1 MPDWAEP
8 VVRYILE
15 VGLPATLR
23 VSAIAVV
30 GATVIGIV
38 LGTRPHDRSP
48 PSRDPDPGLRRG
60 LPRSADPR
68 DGLHGLLRPPSINP
82 ELEFGPLTATA
93 IALILWGSAQV
104 AEATRGA
111 VQSIPRE
118 QHEAAAAL
126 GFGWVG
132 RHRSVILPQALRRLL
147 PPLVSLLVNI
157 IQNSTLAAVI
167 GGIELLQAGKAQTER
182 LTFYPPAGIGEIHA
196 FEIFAFVALLFFLIS
211 FPLTRLAAY
220 LEKAPRLRATTVGG
234 LRGQRESASCCST
247 TRSEAAAPLD
257 ASSWCVGRR
266 MPGRHAHEVAR
277 RPLRRCT
284 SAGRPTRHEVPAG
297 GSTHALTVRTAGL
310 CPHPSGG
317 GLRRRVQPGDGDAHR
332 VGRSALRDVRAAAR
346 ERDRHGR
353 IVRDARPSHRQ
364 RRAPGLRAHGKHG
377 SVWSHPVRE
386 RLSLQRGL
394 THGDTSRGWMMTD
407 RLPVCGAAQTH
418 ALGWA
423 RLGT

>member
-23 VSAIAVV
+23 VSAISVV
-30 GATVIGIV
+30 GATVVGIV
-38 LGTRPHDRSP
+38 LGTLLTLDAALARILTR
-48 PSRDPDPGLRRG
+48 GYVEVFRG
-60 LPRSADPR
+60 LPILVTVFMVYF
-68 DGLHGLLRPPSINP
+68 GLPAINP

-196 FEIFAFVALLFFLIS
+196 FEIFAFVALLFFVIS

-220 LEKAPRLRATTVGG
+220 LEKRLV
-234 LRGQRESASCCST
+234 
-247 TRSEAAAPLD
+247 
-257 ASSWCVGRR
+257 
-266 MPGRHAHEVAR
+266 
-277 RPLRRCT
+277 
-284 SAGRPTRHEVPAG
+284 
-297 GSTHALTVRTAGL
+297 
-310 CPHPSGG
+310 
-317 GLRRRVQPGDGDAHR
+317 
-332 VGRSALRDVRAAAR
+332 
-346 ERDRHGR
+346 
-353 IVRDARPSHRQ
+353 
-364 RRAPGLRAHGKHG
+364 
-377 SVWSHPVRE
+377 
-386 RLSLQRGL
+386 
-394 THGDTSRGWMMTD
+394 
-407 RLPVCGAAQTH
+407 
-418 ALGWA
+418 
-423 RLGT
+423 